1 MKAKIWYYLIIAFSL
16 LALFADGTLTYN
28 KLTDS
33 AVGCPAGGGCDIV
46 KGSIYSEIFGIPV
59 SLIGMGAFLSFIALA
74 LLGLKKKLSN
84 EKAFL
89 YILVLS
95 GLGLI
100 PAAYFMYIM
109 FVVLEAI
116 CPWCVFSHAMLLGVV
131 ISSYIGWKGSV

>member
-1 MKAKIWYYLIIAFSL
+1 MNARVWYYLIIVFSL

-46 KGSIYSEIFGIPV
+46 KGSIYSEVLGIPV
-59 SLIGMGAFLSFIALA
+59 SLIGMGAFLTFIALA
-74 LLGLKKKLSN
+74 LLGLTKKLHP

-89 YILVLS
+89 YTLILS
-95 GLGLI
+95 GLGLF

-109 FVVLEAI
+109 FGVLDAI

-131 ISSYIGWKGSV
+131 IFSYNGWKGVM